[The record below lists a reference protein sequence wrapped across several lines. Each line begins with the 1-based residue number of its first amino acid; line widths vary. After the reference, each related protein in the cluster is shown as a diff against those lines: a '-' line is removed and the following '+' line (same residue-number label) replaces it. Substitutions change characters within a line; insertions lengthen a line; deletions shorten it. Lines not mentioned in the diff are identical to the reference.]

1 MNGLVSEGSGEN
13 LFVVYKGQLLTSDL
27 GSSVLAGITRAS
39 ILTLARDFGIP
50 VVEQPIPRELL
61 YIADE
66 VFFTGTA
73 AEVTPIRSIDRI
85 TIKDGLAGPD
95 HQAVGGG
102 IFWHRVRPASGSIQL
117 ADAGQSCRR

>member
-1 MNGLVSEGSGEN
+1 M
-13 LFVVYKGQLLTSDL
+13 YKGQLLTSDL
-27 GSSVLAGITRAS
+27 GSSVLAGITRSS

-66 VFFTGTA
+66 IFFTGTA

-85 TIKDGLAGPD
+85 TIKDGRAGP
-95 HQAVGGG
+95 VTK
-102 IFWHRVRPASGSIQL
+102 QL
-117 ADAGQSCRR
+117 AAEYFGIVSGQRPDRFNWLTPVKVAVAEPVSA